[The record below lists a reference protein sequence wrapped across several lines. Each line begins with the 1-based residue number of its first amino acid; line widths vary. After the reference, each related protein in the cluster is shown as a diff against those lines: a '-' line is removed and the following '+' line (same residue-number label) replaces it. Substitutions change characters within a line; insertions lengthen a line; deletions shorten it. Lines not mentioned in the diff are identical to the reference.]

1 MTGSVYAFFM
11 KWIDSCGIWC
21 CSWSCCCSWWSGND
35 REPNICNKRTNEL
48 THELTHEE
56 IMNNIRSAGII

>member
-21 CSWSCCCSWWSGND
+21 CSWSCCCSWWSGN
-35 REPNICNKRTNEL
+35 ENEQTN
-48 THELTHEE
+48 TELTHEE

>member
-11 KWIDSCGIWC
+11 KWIDSCWIWC

-35 REPNICNKRTNEL
+35 REPKICNKRTN
-48 THELTHEE
+48 ELTHEE